1 MTRLDD
7 PAALARL
14 DPHDARR
21 VLAEFPAQCR
31 RACTLQSDPPLR
43 AARPR
48 VVVVAGMGGS
58 AAGGDLLAV
67 YVAET
72 VDVPIIV
79 HRGYGL
85 PALAGPHAVVIASS
99 YSGDTAEVLSAF
111 DVAVARNVPVVAV
124 TAGGALAERA
134 TAARRPR
141 VALPAGLMPRMAIAY
156 LFLPA
161 LTLLADAGVPVATAS
176 EIAETMSVVDEL
188 AAGLGPAQPT
198 SSNEAK
204 RLALAIGHRMPAL
217 YGGPLTGAV
226 AYRWKTD
233 FAENAKTFALAGSV
247 PEMNHNEIEAWQGPT
262 PRGLYAVLLRDH
274 EEPPLIAR
282 RFALLGD
289 LLERAAGGM
298 SECWARGKSRAA
310 RLLGLAYVGQWT
322 SYYLALARGID
333 PWAVPIIDDFKRRM
347 NAS

>member
-111 DVAVARNVPVVAV
+111 EDRK
-124 TAGGALAERA
+124 
-134 TAARRPR
+134 
-141 VALPAGLMPRMAIAY
+141 
-156 LFLPA
+156 
-161 LTLLADAGVPVATAS
+161 
-176 EIAETMSVVDEL
+176 SVV
-188 AAGLGPAQPT
+188 
-198 SSNEAK
+198 
-204 RLALAIGHRMPAL
+204 
-217 YGGPLTGAV
+217 
-226 AYRWKTD
+226 
-233 FAENAKTFALAGSV
+233 
-247 PEMNHNEIEAWQGPT
+247 
-262 PRGLYAVLLRDH
+262 
-274 EEPPLIAR
+274 
-282 RFALLGD
+282 
-289 LLERAAGGM
+289 
-298 SECWARGKSRAA
+298 
-310 RLLGLAYVGQWT
+310 
-322 SYYLALARGID
+322 
-333 PWAVPIIDDFKRRM
+333 
-347 NAS
+347 

>member
-1 MTRLDD
+1 MLDD
-7 PAALARL
+7 VARVARL
-14 DPHDARR
+14 DSHH
-21 VLAEFPAQCR
+21 VGSILAAFPEHCR
-31 RACTLQSDPPLR
+31 AAAALR
-43 AARPR
+43 AKPALSVRRPR
-48 VVVVAGMGGS
+48 VVVLAGMGGS
-58 AAGGDLLAV
+58 AAGGDC
-67 YVAET
+67 VAACAADQLE
-72 VDVPIIV
+72 VPVIV

-85 PALAGPHAVVIASS
+85 PATARGDALVIVSS
-99 YSGDTAEVLSAF
+99 DSGETEEALSA
-111 DVAVARNVPVVAV
+111 AETGLERGLSVVAV
-124 TAGGALAERA
+124 TTGGRLAALAS
-134 TAARRPR
+134 ARGCPL
-141 VALPAGLMPRMAIAY
+141 VELPAGLMPRMAIAY

-176 EIAETMSVVDEL
+176 EIAETMGVVDEL
-188 AAGLGPAQPT
+188 AAVLGPAQPT